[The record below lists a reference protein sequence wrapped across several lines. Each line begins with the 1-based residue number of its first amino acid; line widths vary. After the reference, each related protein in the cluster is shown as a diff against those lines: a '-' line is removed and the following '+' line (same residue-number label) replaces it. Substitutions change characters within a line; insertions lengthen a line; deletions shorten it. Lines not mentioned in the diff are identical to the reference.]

1 MPHLSDMQN
10 AFGRTLRAFLTMLPA
25 VLGMLLLTSLVFSL
39 LPKGSLQGLFGR
51 NESLDVLLGAAMG
64 SVAAGHPLAGYI
76 LGGELLAGGVSLIA
90 VTALVVAWVSVG
102 LVQLP
107 AEALLLGRRFAVTR
121 NFLCFLS
128 AIAVAYLTVGL
139 LRLLG

>member
-1 MPHLSDMQN
+1 MRAPLIPSLN
-10 AFGRTLRAFLTMLPA
+10 KALRAFANMLPM
-25 VLGMLLLTSLVFSL
+25 VLGMLLLTSLVFTL
-39 LPKGSLQGLFGR
+39 LPKGSLQGMFGR
-51 NESLDVLLGAAMG
+51 SESLDVLLGAVMG
-64 SVAAGHPLAGYI
+64 SMAAGHPLAGYI
-76 LGGELLAGGVSLIA
+76 LGGELLDGGVSLIA

-128 AIAVAYLTVGL
+128 AIAIAYLTVGL